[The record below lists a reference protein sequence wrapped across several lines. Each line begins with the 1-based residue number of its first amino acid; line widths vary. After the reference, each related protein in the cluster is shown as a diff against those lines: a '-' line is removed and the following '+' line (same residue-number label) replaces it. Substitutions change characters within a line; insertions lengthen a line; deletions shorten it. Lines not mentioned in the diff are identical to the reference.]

1 MNPFAN
7 RAIPLSGPASDI
19 IAVTP
24 SDVTGLE
31 DVAIALY
38 VETGG
43 TLSLETGIPY
53 ESIRTLVQRGHQIG
67 TSVGDFG
74 GYQAILRDPKTGVYY
89 GASESRKDGMAAG
102 Y

>member
-24 SDVTGLE
+24 SDVTDLE

-43 TLSLETGIPY
+43 TLSLETVGGGSRTVAVADNALLPVGVLCVNASGTTAGGIHA
-53 ESIRTLVQRGHQIG
+53 LVLG
-67 TSVGDFG
+67 
-74 GYQAILRDPKTGVYY
+74 
-89 GASESRKDGMAAG
+89 
-102 Y
+102 

>member
-24 SDVTGLE
+24 SDVTDLE

-43 TLSLETGIPY
+43 TLSLET
-53 ESIRTLVQRGHQIG
+53 
-67 TSVGDFG
+67 VGG
-74 GYQAILRDPKTGVYY
+74 R
-89 GASESRKDGMAAG
+89 
-102 Y
+102 

>member
-24 SDVTGLE
+24 SDVTDLE

-43 TLSLETGIPY
+43 TLSLETVGGGSRTVAVADNALLPVGVLRVNASGTTAGGIHA
-53 ESIRTLVQRGHQIG
+53 LVLG
-67 TSVGDFG
+67 
-74 GYQAILRDPKTGVYY
+74 
-89 GASESRKDGMAAG
+89 
-102 Y
+102 